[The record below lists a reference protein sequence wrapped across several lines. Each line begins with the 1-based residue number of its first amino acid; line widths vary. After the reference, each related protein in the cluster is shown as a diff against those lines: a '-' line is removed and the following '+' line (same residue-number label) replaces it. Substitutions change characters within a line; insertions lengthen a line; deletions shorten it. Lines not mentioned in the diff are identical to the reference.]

1 MTPYNRLTRSNLL
14 ITNKQQVMKLHNPD
28 AAGIDI
34 SSKEHYV
41 AVPADRCKRPVRRF
55 SSYTEDLYNLAKWL
69 KECKIKT
76 VAMESTGIY
85 WYHLFT
91 ILEATGIDVYLV
103 NAHKVKNVPGRK
115 SDISD
120 CQWLQQLHSYGLLSN
135 SFQPDEL
142 TRMLRNYVRQRKTII
157 KELSTSIQRM
167 QKALELMNIKLN
179 NVISDITGQSGM
191 RMIKAIIEGERN
203 TEVLAGFADP
213 RVKASKAII
222 RKSLR
227 GTWREDQLFN
237 LQLAYNHFL
246 FLKGQIQ
253 ECDQKSEELI
263 KRFDKENELDKQL
276 PKDKPSKNQPGFN
289 VRQHLY
295 ESLGVDVMK
304 IYGIK
309 GTVALTV
316 FSETGPNL
324 KEKFPTEKQFLSWL
338 NVVPNNK
345 ITGGKVISS
354 RVKPKKNKA
363 GQAFREAANSL
374 WRAQNPIGD
383 YLRKK
388 KAGRGSSQAIVATA
402 RKLASI
408 YYKMVTEKV
417 EFDVKILKTHTQKTL
432 DIYCKNL
439 EKKLFKLKFQ
449 LNYNVISQ
457 EQVI

>member
-1 MTPYNRLTRSNLL
+1 MN
-14 ITNKQQVMKLHNPD
+14 IQNPD
-28 AAGIDI
+28 SAGIDV

-41 AVPADRCKRPVRRF
+41 AVPSDRSKTPVRKF
-55 SSYTEDLYNLAKWL
+55 SSFTEDLYKLAHWL
-69 KECKIKT
+69 KECNIKT
-76 VAMESTGIY
+76 VAMESTGVY

-91 ILEATGIDVYLV
+91 VLEDNGIKVYLV
-103 NAHKVKNVPGRK
+103 NARHVKNVPGRK

-179 NVISDITGQSGM
+179 NVLSDITGQSGM
-191 RMIKAIIEGERN
+191 RMIQAILKGERKA
-203 TEVLAGFADP
+203 EVLANFADP
-213 RVKASKAII
+213 RVKVSKVII
-222 RKSLR
+222 RKSLV
-227 GTWREDQLFN
+227 GNWREDQLFN
-237 LQLAYNHFL
+237 LQLAYNHYL

-263 KRFDKENELDKQL
+263 KRFEKDNESEKLL

-289 VRQHLY
+289 VRQYLY

-304 IYGIK
+304 IYGVK

-324 KEKFPTEKQFLSWL
+324 KDKFPSEKQFLSWL

-345 ITGGKVISS
+345 ISGGKVISS
-354 RVKPKKNKA
+354 KVKPKKNKA
-363 GQAFREAANSL
+363 GQAFREAANTL
-374 WRAQNPIGD
+374 WRSQNPI
-383 YLRKK
+383 
-388 KAGRGSSQAIVATA
+388 
-402 RKLASI
+402 
-408 YYKMVTEKV
+408 
-417 EFDVKILKTHTQKTL
+417 
-432 DIYCKNL
+432 
-439 EKKLFKLKFQ
+439 
-449 LNYNVISQ
+449 
-457 EQVI
+457 